1 MLIYQPH
8 RAELSAKLKHF
19 FQSAKFSGRK
29 IENKTASVFQIQEK
43 KRFKLVV
50 VQQLM

>member
-19 FQSAKFSGRK
+19 FHSTKFSERK
-29 IENKTASVFQIQEK
+29 IENKMASVFQIQEK
-43 KRFKLVV
+43 KRFILVV
-50 VQQLM
+50 VQKLM

>member
-8 RAELSAKLKHF
+8 RAELRAKLRHLF
-19 FQSAKFSGRK
+19 HSAKFSGRK
-29 IENKTASVFQIQEK
+29 NGNKTSDVFQIQEK

>member
-1 MLIYQPH
+1 MLIYQPD

-19 FQSAKFSGRK
+19 FHSTKFSGRK
-29 IENKTASVFQIQEK
+29 MENKTASVFQLQEK

-50 VQQLM
+50 ARYLT